1 MNAIL
6 IIFSSTWKFAATFPV
21 AVYLFKMSFTE
32 TILYTNIGGFI
43 GIIVSLFFSKGL
55 ILLWNKIFPGKTSS
69 RVKQK
74 KKFTKSNR
82 RLVQIKTK
90 YGMPGIAIL
99 TPVLLSIPLGTFLTA
114 KYYGQ
119 RKTNYLLLAISQL
132 GWSFVYT
139 IALTQFNLKL

>member
-114 KYYGQ
+114 KYYGK

>member
-119 RKTNYLLLAISQL
+119 RKTNYMLLVISQL